1 MTRLARVSLSFF
13 AALLLATATRA
24 EESPVSK
31 PRENNLPTTPA
42 PKPKRDRAISDGLAS
57 ALAASMPKYNPPP
70 KPKPEDE
77 NVDLRDVDKPRNTII
92 RLPKYTV
99 QGDRPPVFRER
110 DLYSPSNRTT
120 LAMERYRGLNFG
132 PFASLNRRY
141 ALAMYE
147 EQERLDNMSDLNDT
161 ADAIGRADPEAGTYI
176 RRATSETFMRSGD
189 FGYKRPE

>member
-1 MTRLARVSLSFF
+1 MTRLARVSFSLF
-13 AALLLATATRA
+13 AAVLLATASQA
-24 EESPVSK
+24 EDSPVSK

-42 PKPKRDRAISDGLAS
+42 PKPKRDRAISDELAS
-57 ALAASMPKYNPPP
+57 ALAASRPKFNPPP

-77 NVDLRDVDKPRNTII
+77 NVDLREVDKPRNGII

-99 QGDRPPVFRER
+99 QGQRPPVFRER
-110 DLYSPSNRTT
+110 DLYSLSNRTS

-132 PFASLNRRY
+132 PFSSLNRRY
-141 ALAMYE
+141 AVAMYE
-147 EQERLDNMSDLNDT
+147 DQERLDNMADLNDT

-176 RRATSETFMRSGD
+176 RRATSETFMRSSD